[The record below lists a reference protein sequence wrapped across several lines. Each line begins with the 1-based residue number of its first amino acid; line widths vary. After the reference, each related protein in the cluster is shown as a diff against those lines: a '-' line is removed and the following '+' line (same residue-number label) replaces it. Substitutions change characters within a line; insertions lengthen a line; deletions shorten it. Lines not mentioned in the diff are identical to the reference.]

1 MADGATSANASDEAA
16 GELRAAIIRL
26 AGKGHTAA
34 QIRTWA
40 MEFGAVVSD
49 PPMQPDTIEAV
60 LVDQLLRLT
69 PAQSV
74 PTAPV
79 VPDDE
84 LPPPDVADARGALD
98 VDREAEFEQRA
109 DGAPTAV
116 TSRRVIWANLHG
128 EPPARD
134 WIVRDWFGYFPTL
147 ISGRGSAGKSLLMQ
161 QTASAIAVGKSFLG
175 HVEDAK
181 RVLYWA
187 CEEDEEELWRRQLR
201 FARWLKT
208 DLAAF
213 DETFYADARLGLENT
228 LYSTEYGRPMWT
240 PTVEILRQQ
249 VNDFAADM
257 MVIDNIG
264 QVYGADENKRH
275 DVTAFLNGLIGL
287 VTDRKFCI
295 VLIGHPAKVNGSEF
309 AGSGAW
315 ENAAR
320 MRLYLGDRLPD
331 EKEPESDEDVDPR
344 IRVLAKRKTNY
355 SERDYLRFT
364 LDEGVFNVEQLDGGS
379 SGVVDMLRKR
389 KAHRVVIDGLKEL
402 QQRGLVASESPGKN
416 YLPALLKQYKFH
428 DQLSPGE
435 LTQAMR
441 KLIHDGVIARG
452 VVGRDN
458 ARRPRHGLVIT
469 AEADVHP
476 ADGGV
481 ADAGELQA

>member
-1 MADGATSANASDEAA
+1 MHAQEPDSHA
-16 GELRAAIIRL
+16 ELRVAITRMAGFGHSAAHIRGVVLQL
-26 AGKGHTAA
+26 AALNGEPAA
-34 QIRTWA
+34 
-40 MEFGAVVSD
+40 EVVES
-49 PPMQPDTIEAV
+49 I
-60 LVDQLLRLT
+60 LVDQMLRLT
-69 PAQSV
+69 PTQSV
-74 PTAPV
+74 PAAPV
-79 VPDDE
+79 VLDDD
-84 LPPPDVADARGALD
+84 LPPPAAVDARGALEQD
-98 VDREAEFEQRA
+98 VEAEFEPRT
-109 DGAPTAV
+109 DGEPTKV
-116 TSRRVIWANLHG
+116 RTHRVVWSELHG
-128 EPPARD
+128 EPPTRD

-161 QTASAIAVGKSFLG
+161 QAASAIAVGRSFLG

-181 RVLYWA
+181 RVLMWA

-208 DLAAF
+208 DLASF
-213 DETFYADARLGLENT
+213 DENFYADARLGLENT
-228 LYSTEYGRPMWT
+228 LYTTEYGRPMWT
-240 PTVEILRQQ
+240 PMIEVLRQQ

-257 MVIDNIG
+257 LIIDNLG

-275 DVTAFLNGLIGL
+275 DVTAFINGLIGL
-287 VTDRKFCI
+287 VTERKFSI

-364 LDEGVFNVEQLDGGS
+364 LDEGVFNVEQMDSGS

-389 KAHRVVIDGLKEL
+389 KANRVVLDGLKEL
-402 QQRGLVASESPGKN
+402 QERGIVASESPGKN
-416 YLPALLKQYKFH
+416 YLPSLLKQYKFH

-452 VVGRDN
+452 VVGKDN
-458 ARRPRHGLVIT
+458 ARRARHGLVIT
-469 AEADVHP
+469 EIVSAMEPAAD
-476 ADGGV
+476 GV
-481 ADAGELQA
+481 ADTGELQT